1 MIDPNYKAEADGIIE
16 SKIEQLRG
24 LTYAQAR
31 ALTEVASEE
40 IVIAGIKASVT
51 VFRQDS
57 PYQLEGR
64 TLAVVLVARERW
76 FGMVAMHIEGGLVF
90 SPGEATR
97 EATELELQNSG
108 G

>member
-1 MIDPNYKAEADGIIE
+1 MVDPNYKAEADGIIE
-16 SKIEQLRG
+16 SKIERLRD

-31 ALTEVASEE
+31 ALAEVASEE
-40 IVIAGIKASVT
+40 IVITGTKASVT

-64 TLAVVLVARERW
+64 TLVVVLVARKRW
-76 FGMVAMHIEGGLVF
+76 FGMASMHIERGLVF